1 MAIHGSEFMVFFVR
15 YWRCLKSGALC
26 DSSERRYAND
36 TALNFDFFRIM
47 EKIAVLILTCVKLLR
62 WNTVKSV
69 FLVFLFK
76 KYQINIFKNKKN
88 IF

>member
-1 MAIHGSEFMVFFVR
+1 MCE
-15 YWRCLKSGALC
+15 KKGAACESL
-26 DSSERRYAND
+26 ERRYAND
-36 TALNFDFFRIM
+36 TALNLNFFRIM

-76 KYQINIFKNKKN
+76 KYKINIFKNKKKYFLIKKRTSQN
-88 IF
+88 